1 MAACRFIQ
9 SKNVNRFFY
18 SWLIEV
24 FNSPNEE
31 RIKQFGPDR
40 AAAEWIIRNGG
51 KVKFESH
58 ITWSTS
64 YSTLSNSCT
73 KLVAIDG
80 SNIALT
86 SNGLRHLKGLNYL
99 TDLLLRKCPNIT
111 FLDSLEE
118 VSASLKHLD
127 ISYCESITDISPV
140 AKLRNLETLVVSQT
154 LIGSMRD
161 ETIKRLQLELPQCKI
176 ID

>member
-9 SKNVNRFFY
+9 SKRVNRFFY

-99 TDLLLRKCPNIT
+99 TDLLLRKCHNIT

-140 AKLRNLETLVVSQT
+140 EKLRMLAEN
-154 LIGSMRD
+154 
-161 ETIKRLQLELPQCKI
+161 
-176 ID
+176 